1 MFEKHI
7 LKHAIFTSI
16 LHVSDKILIE
26 AFGDDSY
33 T

>member
-7 LKHAIFTSI
+7 LKHVIFTSI
-16 LHVSDKILIE
+16 LQESDKILIE